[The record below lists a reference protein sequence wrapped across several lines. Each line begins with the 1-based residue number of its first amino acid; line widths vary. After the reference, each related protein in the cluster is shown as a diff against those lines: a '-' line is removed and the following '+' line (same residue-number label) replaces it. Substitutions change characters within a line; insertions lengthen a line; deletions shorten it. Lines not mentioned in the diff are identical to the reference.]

1 MKQSNSEEDGWQ
13 RFLALCS
20 EAKSPDALHTLLT
33 LFLTIEERKDIA
45 DRLLIVSDLLE
56 GKRTQRAIAANRQV
70 SIAKI
75 TRGSNSL
82 KMIGETLR
90 RFLTQHI
97 K

>member
-1 MKQSNSEEDGWQ
+1 MQPSNSEEDGWQ

-20 EAKSPDALHTLLT
+20 EAESPDALHTLLT

-56 GKRTQRAIAANRQV
+56 GKHTQRAIAANRQV

-82 KMIGETLR
+82 KMIDETLR